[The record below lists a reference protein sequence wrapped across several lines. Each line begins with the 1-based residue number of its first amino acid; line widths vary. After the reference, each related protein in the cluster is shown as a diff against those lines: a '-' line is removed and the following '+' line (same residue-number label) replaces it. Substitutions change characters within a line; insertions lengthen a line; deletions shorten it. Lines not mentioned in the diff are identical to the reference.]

1 MNSGVDFAAGGIVLS
16 EGKILLVKNKKGDSS
31 TGSEPWWGYPK
42 GHLEKGEK
50 PTEAAVREVFE
61 ETGFEVKIVN
71 NKPVAES
78 RYEVER
84 SGEILQKTVWFYEM
98 EIIESFKKEP
108 DDEVEEIAL
117 VDFDSAHNLLTHDE
131 DRKILKYVFN
141 RWKKEAQFLARNFL
155 HT

>member
-16 EGKILLVKNKKGDSS
+16 GDKILLVKNKKGDSS
-31 TGSEPWWGYPK
+31 INSESWWGYPK
-42 GHLEKGEK
+42 GHLEEGEK
-50 PTEAAVREVFE
+50 PSEAAVREVYE

-78 RYEVER
+78 RYEIER

-98 EIIESFKKEP
+98 KVVAPFINEP
-108 DDEVEEIAL
+108 DDEIDEIAL
-117 VDFDSAHNLLTHDE
+117 VDFESALDLLTHDE

-141 RWKKEAQFLARNFL
+141 Q
-155 HT
+155 

>member
-16 EGKILLVKNKKGDSS
+16 EDKILLVKNKKGDSS
-31 TGSEPWWGYPK
+31 ADSVSWWGYPK
-42 GHLEKGEK
+42 GHLEDGEK
-50 PTEAAVREVFE
+50 PSEAAVREVFE

-78 RYEVER
+78 RYEIER

-98 EIIESFKKEP
+98 EVVEPFKNEP
-108 DDEVEEIAL
+108 DDEIDEIAL
-117 VDFDSAHNLLTHDE
+117 VDFESALDLLTHDE

-141 RWKKEAQFLARNFL
+141 QWKEK
-155 HT
+155 T